1 MFTES
6 SVFSPKAEI
15 VVEVLSSMQ
24 MLPLYQFFPAV
35 VVGSHPIQKD
45 KNIREPQGRDSGDE
59 FWLMLLLDFA
69 YISKHKY
76 WPWHRPIVHQFLIG
90 IGLNFKL
97 EGSFLFLRLK
107 SYYRHLILAYPSGR
121 AL

>member
-1 MFTES
+1 M
-6 SVFSPKAEI
+6 FSPKAEI
-15 VVEVLSSMQ
+15 VVEVLLSMQ

-76 WPWHRPIVHQFLIG
+76 WPWHKPILCYTSFLIERSEFQ
-90 IGLNFKL
+90 ICWLSFIL
-97 EGSFLFLRLK
+97 EAQILLSP
-107 SYYRHLILAYPSGR
+107 SYFNLTLQAGPF
-121 AL
+121 